1 MGEWDVIVL
10 PNKFPALTI
19 NAPQPTH
26 GATGLFKAR
35 RAVGVC
41 EVVVETPSHEGDL
54 CDLPL
59 NHMKKVIDV
68 FTEEYQ
74 RLGSLEFV
82 KYVAEFRN
90 KGKEI
95 GVSLTHPHSQIY
107 ALPFIPPRIRCELKS
122 FRNYMRKRGR
132 CLLCDIIDLEY
143 REKVRLIYE
152 NKHFVILL
160 PYFAMWPYEVHIYPK
175 RHVQALPDLNDEE
188 RLHLADALRV
198 VTAMYN
204 TLFDRDLPY
213 MMVIHQKPTDGKDYS
228 YYHMHIEFYQP
239 YRDRDKLKYAAG
251 IEWGYWTFT
260 YDGVPEQKARELRE
274 ACCRALERLNQYL
287 GQVVAIG

>member
-1 MGEWDVIVL
+1 ML
-10 PNKFPALTI
+10 PNKFPALTM

-26 GATGLFKAR
+26 GVAGLFRAR
-35 RAVGVC
+35 RAIGVC

-54 CDLPL
+54 CDLTL
-59 NHMKKVIDV
+59 DHAKKVIDV
-68 FTEEYQ
+68 FTEEYLK
-74 RLGSLEFV
+74 LGSLKPV

-122 FRNYMRKRGR
+122 FRNYMRRRGR
-132 CLLCDIIDLEY
+132 CLLCDIINLEY

-152 NKHFVILL
+152 NKHFIILL
-160 PYFAMWPYEVHIYPK
+160 PYFAMWPYEVHVYPK
-175 RHVQALPDLNDEE
+175 RHVQALPDLSDEE
-188 RLHLADALRV
+188 RFHLADALRV

-204 TLFDRDLPY
+204 ALFDRDLPY

-228 YYHMHIEFYQP
+228 YYHMHVEFYQP

-274 ACCRALERLNQYL
+274 ACYRALKKLNQYL